1 MTDSSSAIET
11 VVIFDMFLWSFLCN
25 LIDMLLWWR
34 SLGLLEE
41 YIILQCLY
49 YLRLWQSKRTLFVQL
64 DSKALLLL
72 PEKMRSGVP
81 LTDEDR
87 MPWLTRLRDLLV
99 DQLVK
104 GTCVVLACSALSPK
118 YRDILRSAGS
128 QFTSHRLT
136 NGMYNNLTT
145 TVQAG
150 DSSCSPIVFVHL
162 KATAQLLATRLK
174 AREKTGT
181 HFMPAVLLQSQIDSL
196 EIESSETD
204 ILETDASL
212 APATIVLNIQA
223 QLPI

>member
-1 MTDSSSAIET
+1 MGRCLAIIIMGVSGAGKSTVGELLAAALCCPFYDADSYHS
-11 VVIFDMFLWSFLCN
+11 
-25 LIDMLLWWR
+25 
-34 SLGLLEE
+34 EE
-41 YIILQCLY
+41 N
-49 YLRLWQSKRTLFVQL
+49 K
-64 DSKALLLL
+64 
-72 PEKMRSGVP
+72 EKMRSGVP

-99 DQLVK
+99 DQLLK
-104 GTCVVLACSALSPK
+104 GTCVVLACSALCPK

-128 QFTSHRLT
+128 QFTSHRLK

-162 KATAQLLATRLK
+162 KATAQLLATHLM

-196 EIESSETD
+196 EIGSSETD